1 MTSPEKES
9 YNYMRTVRM
18 AAWGTLIG
26 GPILA
31 VWYRSLHTA
40 MESLSVSYAPVV
52 GTRLAWLAERTP
64 AMSWVADLHKPEV
77 VKVSAGRMLLG
88 KVVLD
93 TTLFQAPFLNLYF
106 GVMGALEGLSASEI
120 YEKTKASFHR
130 AWALC
135 FLVWTPVQ
143 VQHAA
148 RLSHIN
154 RRRWRAAGAHS
165 SRLLL
170 LLARRA
176 AACTHSPELPRHS
189 RCSPTPLPLRPRS
202 SAVSPLLSGCQP
214 LLRAR
219 RLPASRRRR
228 RECGVDNNPLAA
240 KPLP

>member
-1 MTSPEKES
+1 
-9 YNYMRTVRM
+9 MRTVRM

-154 RRRWRAAGAHS
+154 RRRWRAAGA
-165 SRLLL
+165 
-170 LLARRA
+170 
-176 AACTHSPELPRHS
+176 
-189 RCSPTPLPLRPRS
+189 
-202 SAVSPLLSGCQP
+202 LLSP
-214 LLRAR
+214 P
-219 RLPASRRRR
+219 PASRAPCRRMHAFA
-228 RECGVDNNPLAA
+228 GASTPLSLLSHSSPAPPPLLGRVAA
-240 KPLP
+240 ALRLSTSTSCPSPSSQPSSPP